1 MSDNPEATRIAA
13 AGRRFVSLFA
23 LNDAAKIAACYTD
36 DAEILSANMSPIR
49 GRAAIESV
57 FKFTN
62 RPGHTLEFQTA
73 ELDVLGET
81 AIEIGA
87 YVRKLGDGSTFSR
100 GRYIV
105 IWKRVGEEWK
115 IHRDMFASQPRFD
128 SGTRETQPKPPHI
141 LYPVPPK

>member
-13 AGRRFVSLFA
+13 AGRRFVRLFA

>member
-1 MSDNPEATRIAA
+1 MTDNAEATRIAA

-62 RPGHTLEFQTA
+62 RPGHTLEFHTA
-73 ELDVLGET
+73 ELDLLGET

-87 YVRKLGDGSTFSR
+87 YVRKQRDGSTFSS

-105 IWKRVGEEWK
+105 IWKRVGDQWK

-128 SGTRETQPKPPHI
+128 SPTRETAPKPPHI
-141 LYPVPPK
+141 LYPIPPK

>member
-62 RPGHTLEFQTA
+62 RPGHTLEFKTA

-87 YVRKLGDGSTFSR
+87 YVRKQRDGSTFSS

-128 SGTRETQPKPPHI
+128 SGPRETAPKPPHI

>member
-1 MSDNPEATRIAA
+1 MPNDAEATRIAA
-13 AGRRFVSLFA
+13 AGQRFLSLFA

-73 ELDVLGET
+73 ELDVLGAK
-81 AIEIGA
+81 AIEIGS
-87 YVRKLGDGSTFSR
+87 YVRRLGDGSTFSR

-105 IWKRVGEEWK
+105 IWKRVGDEWK
-115 IHRDMFASQPRFD
+115 IHRDMFASQPGVRP
-128 SGTRETQPKPPHI
+128 T
-141 LYPVPPK
+141 

>member
-1 MSDNPEATRIAA
+1 MPSSSLNEEASRIAA
-13 AGRRFVSLFA
+13 AEQRFLSLFA

-36 DAEILSANMSPIR
+36 DAEILAANVSSVR
-49 GRAAIESV
+49 GRAEIESL

-73 ELDVLGET
+73 ELDVQGAT

-87 YVRKLGDGSTFSR
+87 YVRRQNDGSTFDR

-105 IWKRVGEEWK
+105 VWKRIDDEWK
-115 IHRDMFASQPRFD
+115 IHRDMFTSQPR
-128 SGTRETQPKPPHI
+128 SGA
-141 LYPVPPK
+141 V

>member
-1 MSDNPEATRIAA
+1 MSDNSEATRIAA

-87 YVRKLGDGSTFSR
+87 YVRKLKDGSTFSR

-115 IHRDMFASQPRFD
+115 IHRDMFASQPRFEP
-128 SGTRETQPKPPHI
+128 GPREPAPKPPHI
-141 LYPVPPK
+141 LYPIPPK